1 MILVIFISG
10 FHKIDV
16 NRDILIKLLIILE
29 FFVTGFAFD
38 SFYDFVEDAGI
49 LNPLL
54 IHAGSE
60 Y

>member
-1 MILVIFISG
+1 MRQEVGKKESP
-10 FHKIDV
+10 
-16 NRDILIKLLIILE
+16 E

-38 SFYDFVEDAGI
+38 SFYAFVEDAGI

-54 IHAGSE
+54 IHAGFE